1 MKFVVAIDGP
11 AAAGKG
17 TIAKAVANHFGFSHL
32 DSGLLYRAVAAKT
45 LKGADPVAASEALHD
60 DDLKANNLRSPE
72 VAQMA
77 SKVAALE
84 GVRLALIDFQH
95 SFAQQDGGA
104 VIDGRDIGTVIC
116 PDAAVKLYITASP
129 EARAKRRFQELLNG
143 SKSVTLE
150 AVFKDVKERDERDA
164 TRHASPLKA
173 ASDAITIDTTELTIE
188 AAVKAAI
195 KVIETAFERTK
206 QL

>member
-1 MKFVVAIDGP
+1 MNFVVAIDGP

-45 LKGADPVAASEALHD
+45 LKGADPVAASEALHE

-84 GVRLALIDFQH
+84 DVRLALIDFQH

>member
-17 TIAKAVANHFGFSHL
+17 TIAKAVANHFGFPHL

-45 LKGADPVAASEALHD
+45 LRGSAPEQAAATLHIEDLNAL
-60 DDLKANNLRSPE
+60 NLRSPE
-72 VAQMA
+72 IAQMA
-77 SKVAALE
+77 SKVAAISK
-84 GVRLALIDFQH
+84 VRSELFDFQKN
-95 SFAQQDGGA
+95 FAGKDGGA
-104 VIDGRDIGTVIC
+104 VIDGRDIGTVIF

-129 EARAKRRFQELLNG
+129 EARAKRRFEELLNG
-143 SKSVTLE
+143 NKSLTFE

-173 ASDAITIDTTELTIE
+173 ASDAIIIDTTELTIE
-188 AAVKAAI
+188 AAVKNAI
-195 KVIETAFERTK
+195 KVVETALERIK
-206 QL
+206 QP

>member
-1 MKFVVAIDGP
+1 MNFVVAIDGP

-60 DDLKANNLRSPE
+60 DDLKADNLRSPE

-84 GVRLALIDFQH
+84 DVRLALIDFQH

-143 SKSVTLE
+143 NKSVTLE

-173 ASDAITIDTTELTIE
+173 ASDAITIDTTEVTIE

>member
-45 LKGADPVAASEALHD
+45 LKGADPVAASEALHE
-60 DDLKANNLRSPE
+60 DDLKADNLRSPE

-84 GVRLALIDFQH
+84 DVRLALIDFQH

-116 PDAAVKLYITASP
+116 PDAAVKLYINASP
-129 EARAKRRFQELLNG
+129 QARAKRRFQELLNG
-143 SKSVTLE
+143 NKSVTLE

>member
-45 LKGADPVAASEALHD
+45 LKGADPVAASEALHE

-84 GVRLALIDFQH
+84 DVRLALIDFQH

-143 SKSVTLE
+143 NKSVTLE

>member
-1 MKFVVAIDGP
+1 MNFVVAIDGP

-17 TIAKAVANHFGFSHL
+17 TIAKALANHFGFSHL

-45 LKGADPVAASEALHD
+45 LKGADPVAASEALHE

-84 GVRLALIDFQH
+84 DVRLALIDFQH

-116 PDAAVKLYITASP
+116 PDAAVKLYIIASP

-143 SKSVTLE
+143 NKSVTLE

>member
-1 MKFVVAIDGP
+1 MGHASASHSELSEV
-11 AAAGKG
+11 
-17 TIAKAVANHFGFSHL
+17 VANHFGFSHL

-45 LKGADPVAASEALHD
+45 LKGADPVAASEALHED
-60 DDLKANNLRSPE
+60 YLKADNLRSPE

-84 GVRLALIDFQH
+84 DVRLALIDFQH

-143 SKSVTLE
+143 NKSVTLE

>member
-1 MKFVVAIDGP
+1 MNFVVAIDGP

-45 LKGADPVAASEALHD
+45 LKGADPVAASEALHE

-84 GVRLALIDFQH
+84 DVRLALIDFQH

-129 EARAKRRFQELLNG
+129 QARAKRRFQELLNG
-143 SKSVTLE
+143 NKSVTLE

>member
-45 LKGADPVAASEALHD
+45 LKGADPVAASASLHE

-84 GVRLALIDFQH
+84 DVRLALIDFQH

-129 EARAKRRFQELLNG
+129 QARAKRRFQELLNG
-143 SKSVTLE
+143 NKSVTLE

>member
-45 LKGADPVAASEALHD
+45 LKGADPVAASEALHED
-60 DDLKANNLRSPE
+60 ALKADNLRSPE

-84 GVRLALIDFQH
+84 DVRLALIDFQH

-143 SKSVTLE
+143 NKSVTLE

>member
-1 MKFVVAIDGP
+1 MNFVVAIDGP

-45 LKGADPVAASEALHD
+45 LKGADPVAASEALHE

-84 GVRLALIDFQH
+84 NVRLALIDFQH
-95 SFAQQDGGA
+95 SFAQQDNGA

-143 SKSVTLE
+143 NKSVTLE

>member
-1 MKFVVAIDGP
+1 MNFVVAIDGP

-45 LKGADPVAASEALHD
+45 LKGADPVAASEALHE

-84 GVRLALIDFQH
+84 DVRLALIDFQH

-104 VIDGRDIGTVIC
+104 VIDGRDIGTVRSISTSLAIRSA
-116 PDAAVKLYITASP
+116 PGRVDSPPTSGRRPRLDDPTKSLDA
-129 EARAKRRFQELLNG
+129 R
-143 SKSVTLE
+143 
-150 AVFKDVKERDERDA
+150 
-164 TRHASPLKA
+164 
-173 ASDAITIDTTELTIE
+173 
-188 AAVKAAI
+188 
-195 KVIETAFERTK
+195 
-206 QL
+206 

>member
-84 GVRLALIDFQH
+84 DVRLALIDFQH

-143 SKSVTLE
+143 NKSVTLE

>member
-60 DDLKANNLRSPE
+60 DDLKADNLRSPE

-84 GVRLALIDFQH
+84 DVRLALIDFQH

-143 SKSVTLE
+143 NKSVTLE
-150 AVFKDVKERDERDA
+150 AVFKDVTERDERDA

>member
-1 MKFVVAIDGP
+1 MNFVVAIDGP

-45 LKGADPVAASEALHD
+45 LKGADPVAASEELHE
-60 DDLKANNLRSPE
+60 DDLKADNLRSPE

-84 GVRLALIDFQH
+84 DVRLALIDFQH

>member
-1 MKFVVAIDGP
+1 MNFVVAIDGP

-45 LKGADPVAASEALHD
+45 LKGADPVAASEALHE
-60 DDLKANNLRSPE
+60 DDLKAVNLRSPE

-84 GVRLALIDFQH
+84 DVRLALIDFQH

-143 SKSVTLE
+143 NKSVTLE
-150 AVFKDVKERDERDA
+150 AVFKDVNERDERDA

>member
-45 LKGADPVAASEALHD
+45 LKGADPVAASEALHE

-84 GVRLALIDFQH
+84 DVRLALIDFQH

-104 VIDGRDIGTVIC
+104 VIDGRDIGTVIF

-143 SKSVTLE
+143 NKSVTLE

>member
-45 LKGADPVAASEALHD
+45 LKGADPVAASASLHE

-84 GVRLALIDFQH
+84 DVRLALIDFQH
-95 SFAQQDGGA
+95 SFAQQDSGA

-129 EARAKRRFQELLNG
+129 QARAKRRFQELLNG
-143 SKSVTLE
+143 NKSVTLE

-195 KVIETAFERTK
+195 KVIETAFKRTK

>member
-45 LKGADPVAASEALHD
+45 LKGADPVAASEALHE
-60 DDLKANNLRSPE
+60 DDLKADNLRSPE

-84 GVRLALIDFQH
+84 NVRLALIDFQH

-116 PDAAVKLYITASP
+116 PGAAVKLYITASP

-143 SKSVTLE
+143 NKSVTLE

>member
-45 LKGADPVAASEALHD
+45 LKGADPVAASETLHE

-84 GVRLALIDFQH
+84 DVRLALIDFQH

-143 SKSVTLE
+143 NKSVTLE

>member
-1 MKFVVAIDGP
+1 MNFVVAIDGP

-45 LKGADPVAASEALHD
+45 LKGADPVAASEALHE

-84 GVRLALIDFQH
+84 DVRLALIDFQH

-129 EARAKRRFQELLNG
+129 EARSKRRFQELLNG
-143 SKSVTLE
+143 NKSVTLE
-150 AVFKDVKERDERDA
+150 TVFKDVKERDERDA

>member
-17 TIAKAVANHFGFSHL
+17 TIAKAVANHFGFPHL

-45 LKGADPVAASEALHD
+45 LKGSDPEDAAATLHI
-60 DDLKANNLRSPE
+60 DDLNALNLRSPE
-72 VAQMA
+72 IAQMA
-77 SKVAALE
+77 SKVAAITK
-84 GVRLALIDFQH
+84 VRTELFDFQRN
-95 SFAQQDGGA
+95 FGGKDGGA
-104 VIDGRDIGTVIC
+104 VIDGRDIGTVIF
-116 PDAAVKLYITASP
+116 PDAAVKLYITANP
-129 EARAKRRFQELLNG
+129 EARAQRRFDELLTGN
-143 SKSVTLE
+143 KSVTFE
-150 AVFKDVKERDERDA
+150 TVFKDVKERDERDA
-164 TRHASPLKA
+164 TRNASPLKA

-195 KVIETAFERTK
+195 KVIETTLERTK